1 MNSNIISKVSLNKIS
16 ANSIYKL
23 IYDFSC
29 NILDNLKLIQ
39 SINLNINQYGFIIDL
54 LPLYLRNVNII
65 IKKDSD
71 GEEDD
76 DKSNGITNF
85 SSTKQI
91 MLLIKDIININRK
104 KGMCRFVNNVLSIN
118 VPSIQQK
125 ANSLINRVNV
135 ISISIM
141 TIDISL
147 YFKFLNNTTIITK
160 KIGEFYGPKYN
171 TYDYITKLQAL
182 INDFENLR
190 ILCSSMLLYE

>member
-1 MNSNIISKVSLNKIS
+1 MSNIISKVSLNKIS
-16 ANSIYKL
+16 TNSIYKL

-29 NILDNLKLIQ
+29 DIIDNLKLIQ

-54 LPLYLRNVNII
+54 LPLYLRDVNII
-65 IKKDSD
+65 INDKDD
-71 GEEDD
+71 EDNNEGVS
-76 DKSNGITNF
+76 KGVTNF

-104 KGMCRFVNNVLSIN
+104 KGICRFVNNVLSIE
-118 VPSIQQK
+118 VPNTTQI
-125 ANSLINRVNV
+125 ANSRINKVNV

-141 TIDISL
+141 TVDISL

-160 KIGEFYGPKYN
+160 KIGKFYGPKYN

-182 INDFENLR
+182 INDFENLKM
-190 ILCSSMLLYE
+190 LCSSMLLYE